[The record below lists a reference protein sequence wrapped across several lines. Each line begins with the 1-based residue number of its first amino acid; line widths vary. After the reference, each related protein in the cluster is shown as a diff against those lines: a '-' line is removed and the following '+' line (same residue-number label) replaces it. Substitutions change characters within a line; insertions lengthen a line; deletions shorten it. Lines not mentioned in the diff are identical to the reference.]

1 MFWWN
6 VILPRFNFFI
16 FQTHYLILWKP
27 KPKEQWTLQ
36 NLLSCTHVSSCLR
49 QKAWPFLHSF
59 LTLLSCSFSCQDH
72 IHFHQRI
79 YPVFMAKKDLGN
91 TKWSRWL
98 MFYALVACKRKTF
111 LRPQK
116 VTASWYRF
124 DYILRLYFWNYWNR
138 NTPGTHDHPSTPP
151 RYKNSVC
158 YMQDFHFISFHLI
171 GLLRMAKKL
180 LRNGKMTF

>member
-6 VILPRFNFFI
+6 VTLPRFNFFI

-98 MFYALVACKRKTF
+98 MFYALVACKKKHFWDLKKLLHLDTDLTISWDCTFETIEIGILLELMTIVPPLLGIKT
-111 LRPQK
+111 LC
-116 VTASWYRF
+116 VTCR
-124 DYILRLYFWNYWNR
+124 I
-138 NTPGTHDHPSTPP
+138 
-151 RYKNSVC
+151 
-158 YMQDFHFISFHLI
+158 FISFHLI